1 MERPDALVLGAG
13 IVGVSTALA
22 LQERGV
28 PTILVDRQAPGLAAS
43 FGNSGVIQR
52 EAVMPYE
59 MPRDI
64 KTLFMSLIG
73 KNTAA
78 RLHMSAL
85 PGLLP
90 FLTRYWWHSE
100 KSRHRE
106 IAKSYATLIE
116 KCLEAYAELTAGT
129 NASSLMSNNGI
140 VAGFR
145 STRSF
150 AAAQREADYAAVTY
164 GVEFSALENDTAI
177 REVIPHIKNGFQA
190 AIHYKDSVTVSD
202 PHALLMELFKKF
214 LNLGGHFTMADAM
227 ALRREGEI
235 YSLIGKDSDMRAPHA
250 IIALGAHSPILSQK
264 FGLKVPMGLKRG
276 YHLHFAQD
284 PKSPLTAT
292 FADEHYGYVLTP
304 KVAGIRLTT
313 GAEFARSNAGP
324 TPRQLEQV
332 IPIAQE
338 IHPLGAQIEETPWMG
353 IRPCMPDML
362 PVIGQTPGQKN
373 LWCAFGHGHQ
383 GFTLGP
389 ITGQLIADLVTARP
403 PKVNLEP
410 FYPGRFVR

>member
-1 MERPDALVLGAG
+1 MQRADALVLGAG

-28 PTILVDRQAPGLAAS
+28 QTVLVDRQSPGLAAS

-64 KTLFMSLIG
+64 KTLFTTLIG

-78 RLHMSAL
+78 RLHLSAL

-90 FLTRYWWHSE
+90 FLTRYWWYSE
-100 KSRHRE
+100 PSRHRQA
-106 IAKSYATLIE
+106 AKSYATLIE
-116 KCLEAYAELTAGT
+116 KCLDAYADLTAGT
-129 NASSLMSNNGI
+129 NALNLMSNDGI

-145 STRSF
+145 SMQSF
-150 AAAQREADYAAVTY
+150 VAARKAADYAAETY
-164 GVEFSALENDTAI
+164 GIDISPLENETAI
-177 REVIPHIKNGFQA
+177 RDIIPHIQSGFHA

-202 PHALLMELFKKF
+202 PHAMLMELFRKF
-214 LNLGGHFTMADAM
+214 ESLGGQFTIADAM
-227 ALRREGEI
+227 SLHLDGADYALSGEGNEI
-235 YSLIGKDSDMRAPHA
+235 RASHA
-250 IIALGAHSPILSQK
+250 INALGAQSPGLARK
-264 FGLKVPMGLKRG
+264 FGLKIPMGLKRG

-284 PKSPLTAT
+284 QDAPLTAT
-292 FADEHYGYVLTP
+292 FADEHFGYVLTP
-304 KVAGIRLTT
+304 KAAGIRLTT
-313 GAEFARSNAGP
+313 GAEFALAGAGP
-324 TPRQLEQV
+324 TPRQLEQA
-332 IPIAQE
+332 IPIAKKL
-338 IHPLGAQIEETPWMG
+338 HPLGAQVEDSPWMG

-362 PVIGQTPGQKN
+362 PIIGETPGQKK

-389 ITGQLIADLVTARP
+389 ITGQIIADLITDIRP
-403 PKVNLEP
+403 GVDLAP
-410 FYPGRFVR
+410 FYPGRFMR

>member
-1 MERPDALVLGAG
+1 MGRADALVLGAG

-22 LQERGV
+22 LQERGIA
-28 PTILVDRQAPGLAAS
+28 TILVDRQAPGLAAS
-43 FGNSGVIQR
+43 FGNSGVLQR

-59 MPRDI
+59 MPRDV
-64 KTLFMSLIG
+64 KTLFTTLIG

-78 RLHMSAL
+78 RLHLSAL
-85 PGLLP
+85 PSLIP
-90 FLTRYWWHSE
+90 FLARYWWYSE
-100 KSRHRE
+100 KSRHHE

-116 KCLEAYAELTAGT
+116 RCLEAYAELSTGT
-129 NASSLMSNNGI
+129 NASSLMTNSGI

-145 STRSF
+145 SRHSF
-150 AAAQREADYAAVTY
+150 ATAQKAADYAAATY
-164 GVEFSALENDTAI
+164 GVEYTALESDTAI
-177 REVIPHIKNGFQA
+177 REVIPHINSGFEA

-202 PHALLMELFKKF
+202 PHALLTELFNKF
-214 LNLGGHFTMADAM
+214 ENLGGQFANADAM
-227 ALRREGEI
+227 ALRLEGDV
-235 YSLIGKDSDMRAPHA
+235 YSLIGNGNDIQASHA
-250 IIALGAHSPILSQK
+250 VIALGAHSPILAQK

-284 PKSPLTAT
+284 PKAPLTAT

-313 GAEFARSNAGP
+313 GAEFAKPNVAP
-324 TPRQLEQV
+324 TPHQLEQV
-332 IPIAQE
+332 MPIAHKL
-338 IHPLGAQIEETPWMG
+338 HPLGAQIEEKPWMG

-362 PVIGQTPGQKN
+362 PVIGETPGQKN

-383 GFTLGP
+383 GLTLGP
-389 ITGQLIADLVTARP
+389 ITGQLIADLITARP

-410 FYPGRFVR
+410 FYPGRFTR

>member
-1 MERPDALVLGAG
+1 MKRADALVLGAG

-22 LQERGV
+22 LQERGIA
-28 PTILVDRQAPGLAAS
+28 TILVDRQAPGLAAS
-43 FGNSGVIQR
+43 FGNSGVLQR

-59 MPRDI
+59 MPRDV
-64 KTLFMSLIG
+64 KTLFTTLIG

-116 KCLEAYAELTAGT
+116 RCLEAYAELSAGT
-129 NASSLMSNNGI
+129 NASSLMSSNGI

-145 STRSF
+145 SRHSF
-150 AAAQREADYAAVTY
+150 AAAQKAVDYAAATY
-164 GVEFSALENDTAI
+164 GIECSALESDTAI
-177 REVIPHIKNGFQA
+177 REVIPHISSGFEA

-202 PHALLMELFKKF
+202 PHALLTELFNKF
-214 LNLGGHFTMADAM
+214 ENLGGQFANADAM
-227 ALRREGEI
+227 ALRLEGDV
-235 YSLIGKDSDMRAPHA
+235 YSLIGNGNDMQASHA
-250 IIALGAHSPILSQK
+250 VIALGAYSPILTQK
-264 FGLKVPMGLKRG
+264 FGLKIPMGLKRG

-284 PKSPLTAT
+284 PNAPLTAT
-292 FADEHYGYVLTP
+292 FADEHHGYVLTP

-313 GAEFARSNAGP
+313 GAEFAKPNAGP

-332 IPIAQE
+332 IPIAQKL
-338 IHPLGAQIEETPWMG
+338 HPLGAQIEEKPWMG

-362 PVIGQTPGQKN
+362 PVIGETPRQRN

-383 GFTLGP
+383 GLTLGP
-389 ITGQLIADLVTARP
+389 ITGQLIADLITSRP
-403 PKVNLEP
+403 PNVNLEP
-410 FYPGRFVR
+410 FYPGRFMR

>member
-1 MERPDALVLGAG
+1 MKRTDALVLGAG

-64 KTLFMSLIG
+64 KTLFTTLIG

-85 PGLLP
+85 PGLIP

-145 STRSF
+145 STHNF
-150 AAAQREADYAAVTY
+150 AAAQRAADYAAATY
-164 GVEFSALENDTAI
+164 GVEFSALENVTAI

-202 PHALLMELFKKF
+202 PHALLIELFKKF
-214 LNLGGHFTMADAM
+214 ENLGGHFAMADAM
-227 ALRREGEI
+227 ALRLEGDV
-235 YSLIGKDSDMRAPHA
+235 YSLIGKENDMQAPNA
-250 IIALGAHSPILSQK
+250 IIALGAHSPLLAQK

-284 PKSPLTAT
+284 PKAPLTAT

-313 GAEFARSNAGP
+313 GAEFAKANAGP
-324 TPRQLEQV
+324 TPHQLEQV
-332 IPIAQE
+332 IPIAQKL
-338 IHPLGAQIEETPWMG
+338 HPLGVQIEETPWMG

-362 PVIGQTPGQKN
+362 PVIGQTPGHKN